1 MIEVYLIKKET
12 IMNFKYKEDE
22 IFFKNLLNFLD
33 EDIFTSLFDF
43 SDTIDKRKAFNKIK
57 KTIYEDLMLK
67 QQGKCYLAFD
77 SICDTSKEYQIDHII
92 PLSTNI
98 LNKHLRNITS
108 VSSNKKVQTESYGS
122 NHSNNLIL
130 TCKACNQHK
139 KHRILEKED
148 YQEIFRNKGL
158 L

>member
-22 IFFKNLLNFLD
+22 IFFKNLLDFLD
-33 EDIFTSLFDF
+33 EDVFTSLFDY
-43 SDTIDKRKAFNKIK
+43 SDPIDKRKGFNKIIK
-57 KTIYEDLMLK
+57 PIFEDLLLK

-77 SICDTSKEYQIDHII
+77 SICDTSKGYQIDHII

-98 LNKHLRNITS
+98 LNNHLRTITS
-108 VSSNKKVQTESYGS
+108 VFSNKKVQTESYGS

-139 KHRILEKED
+139 KHRILEKEA
-148 YQEIFRNKGL
+148 YQEIFRKKVL